1 MAYVICGMMD
11 QGFKDFQL
19 EAAISKIYASVR
31 FNICFVFLVFRFST
45 FCSATT
51 RFNKFVLFSCSMQ
64 FVVSYFNFWSFR
76 YKFHKRPQ
84 FFFFN
89 NDFHHSLKLEDVI

>member
-31 FNICFVFLVFRFST
+31 FKICFVFFIFPFFNFLFSYYALQQICAFFMLDAVSSLVF
-45 FCSATT
+45 
-51 RFNKFVLFSCSMQ
+51 
-64 FVVSYFNFWSFR
+64 
-76 YKFHKRPQ
+76 
-84 FFFFN
+84 
-89 NDFHHSLKLEDVI
+89 